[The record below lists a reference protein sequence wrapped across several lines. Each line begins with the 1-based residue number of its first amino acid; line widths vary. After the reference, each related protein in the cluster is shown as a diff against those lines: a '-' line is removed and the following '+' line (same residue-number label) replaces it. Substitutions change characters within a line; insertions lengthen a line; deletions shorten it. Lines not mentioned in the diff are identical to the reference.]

1 MALLAAEPQAAAV
14 ALAMFAYALS
24 HPISSSI
31 ARSMLEAATQGD
43 REKRM
48 RHDGTIQPPD
58 RGGRSTMQRLERR
71 RQHNARIRRESTAF
85 AKIARK
91 ERGLERLRLCSEM
104 LNEREGVATIDGLPN
119 ATPRQTAQSQMEAE
133 PEASLLRPGVQPSA
147 FSPAIASSFQP
158 EPPWSARWRTF
169 GAARSGSIARTT
181 RHPISPIP
189 MSSSW
194 SAASCR
200 RHHKHP
206 GKAPKFSQ
214 NCHVDAQRRCPIGS
228 VLTLP

>member
-1 MALLAAEPQAAAV
+1 
-14 ALAMFAYALS
+14 
-24 HPISSSI
+24 
-31 ARSMLEAATQGD
+31 MLEAATQGD

-71 RQHNARIRRESTAF
+71 RQHNARIRRRAPLSP
-85 AKIARK
+85 KSRARK
-91 ERGLERLRLCSEM
+91 EALERLRLCSEM

-133 PEASLLRPGVQPSA
+133 PRP
-147 FSPAIASSFQP
+147 ASSDPGCSRQRIRRRLHRHSQP
-158 EPPWSARWRTF
+158 APPWSARWKTF

-189 MSSSW
+189 MRS
-194 SAASCR
+194 
-200 RHHKHP
+200 HP
-206 GKAPKFSQ
+206 G
-214 NCHVDAQRRCPIGS
+214 QRRAVADTISILAKRQSFHKTVTSTRNVPALS
-228 VLTLP
+228 ARS